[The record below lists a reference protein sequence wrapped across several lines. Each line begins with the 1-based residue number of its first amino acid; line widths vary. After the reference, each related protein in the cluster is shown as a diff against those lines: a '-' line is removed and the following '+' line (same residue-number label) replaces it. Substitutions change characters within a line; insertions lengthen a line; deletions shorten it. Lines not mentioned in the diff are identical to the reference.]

1 MYVAQWMQSS
11 WYRIK
16 FSLITMASMVM
27 LMMTIIMKVIMIVND
42 ENNLQYDLWFN
53 ISRNI
58 QGQEHAMEHSET
70 SNTFCVGQ
78 RVGFLLD
85 WTN

>member
-1 MYVAQWMQSS
+1 M
-11 WYRIK
+11 K
-16 FSLITMASMVM
+16 
-27 LMMTIIMKVIMIVND
+27 IIFNVND
-42 ENNLQYDLWFN
+42 YDLWFN

-58 QGQEHAMEHSET
+58 QGQEHVMEHSET
-70 SNTFCVGQ
+70 SDTLCVSQ